1 MLPVSKGTPTRN
13 FRVPDDL
20 YRAAREAASQRGE
33 NLTEHVIV
41 PALLAYV
48 FEHGKD
54 ADNAN

>member
-1 MLPVSKGTPTRN
+1 MARGTKIRN
-13 FRVPDDL
+13 FRISDEVYDK
-20 YRAAREAASQRGE
+20 AREAASQRGE

-54 ADNAN
+54 ADHD